1 VKQEAAEQ
9 DLVPIRF
16 IGLDVHKQYAVAAGV
31 DERQH
36 IILNPRRITLKEL
49 GTWAAKTLQLTDVVV
64 LEAMW
69 NTWEV
74 YDQLTPLV
82 AAVVV
87 ANPARTSRMKEPGVK
102 TDAGDAVF
110 LARLLASGMLPTV
123 WVPPVATREL
133 RALVSHRQ
141 RLVAQR
147 TRARNR
153 LHSVLLRHGIELPP
167 GVPFSAE
174 KRDWWDNLPLSAT
187 ERLQIRHQ
195 LVVLDGLTPLIA
207 EAETELF
214 RLSQQE
220 PWRDQVVFLVQLPGI
235 QVLTAMVLLAA
246 IGDINRFTKD
256 RFLVGYAGL
265 GTTVHDSGET
275 HRQGHITKRGR
286 RELRTTMVE
295 AAWSAV
301 RWHPFWKAEF
311 KRLVEVKHLKPVVAT
326 IAIARRL
333 LVVVWHV
340 LSKREADRQAIPDRV
355 ARKFMVWAYR
365 VRQTGQ
371 AAKTSTFVRAELS
384 KLGLPTP
391 STVQLGSHVLNFAFS
406 SP

>member
-1 VKQEAAEQ
+1 MESNS
-9 DLVPIRF
+9 
-16 IGLDVHKQYAVAAGV
+16 
-31 DERQH
+31 RQAC
-36 IILNPRRITLKEL
+36 PSARR
-49 GTWAAKTLQLTDVVV
+49 
-64 LEAMW
+64 
-69 NTWEV
+69 
-74 YDQLTPLV
+74 
-82 AAVVV
+82 
-87 ANPARTSRMKEPGVK
+87 
-102 TDAGDAVF
+102 
-110 LARLLASGMLPTV
+110 
-123 WVPPVATREL
+123 
-133 RALVSHRQ
+133 
-141 RLVAQR
+141 
-147 TRARNR
+147 
-153 LHSVLLRHGIELPP
+153 
-167 GVPFSAE
+167 
-174 KRDWWDNLPLSAT
+174 SAT
-187 ERLQIRHQ
+187 GGRICRYLQPSGQIRHQ
-195 LVVLDGLTPLIA
+195 LVVHDGLAPLIA

-246 IGDINRFTKD
+246 IGDINRFPKD

-265 GTTVHDSGET
+265 GTKVHDSGET
-275 HRQGHITKRGR
+275 RRQGHITKRGR

-311 KRLVEVKHLKPVVAT
+311 KRLVEVKHLNPKVAA

-340 LSKREADRQAIPDRV
+340 LSKREADRQAIPDGV

-365 VRQTGQ
+365 VRQTGR

-391 STVQLGSHVLNFAFS
+391 STVQLGSHVLNFAIS

>member
-69 NTWEV
+69 NTWEL

-167 GVPFSAE
+167 GVPFS
-174 KRDWWDNLPLSAT
+174 RRSAT
-187 ERLQIRHQ
+187 GGTIC
-195 LVVLDGLTPLIA
+195 
-207 EAETELF
+207 
-214 RLSQQE
+214 
-220 PWRDQVVFLVQLPGI
+220 
-235 QVLTAMVLLAA
+235 
-246 IGDINRFTKD
+246 RFPQPSGC
-256 RFLVGYAGL
+256 RSI
-265 GTTVHDSGET
+265 TTWCCS
-275 HRQGHITKRGR
+275 
-286 RELRTTMVE
+286 M
-295 AAWSAV
+295 
-301 RWHPFWKAEF
+301 
-311 KRLVEVKHLKPVVAT
+311 
-326 IAIARRL
+326 
-333 LVVVWHV
+333 
-340 LSKREADRQAIPDRV
+340 
-355 ARKFMVWAYR
+355 
-365 VRQTGQ
+365 
-371 AAKTSTFVRAELS
+371 
-384 KLGLPTP
+384 
-391 STVQLGSHVLNFAFS
+391 GSRPS
-406 SP
+406 SPKRRPSSSASASRNPGATRWCSSCNYPGSRC

>member
-1 VKQEAAEQ
+1 VKQATAEQ
-9 DLVPIRF
+9 GLVPVRYV
-16 IGLDVHKQYAVAAGV
+16 GLDVHKHYAVAAGV
-31 DERQH
+31 DERQQLV
-36 IILNPRRITLKEL
+36 LNARRIPLAEL
-49 GTWAAKTLQLTDVVV
+49 VRWATKTLQPTDIVV

-69 NTWEV
+69 NTWEL

-102 TDAGDAVF
+102 TDAGDALF

-153 LHSVLLRHGIELPP
+153 LHSNLLRHGIELPP

-174 KRDWWDNLPLSAT
+174 KREWWESLPLSST
-187 ERLQIRHQ
+187 ERLQIQHQ
-195 LVVLDGLTPLIA
+195 WVLLDALTPLIT
-207 EAETELF
+207 EAEIELF

-220 PWRDQVVFLVQLPGI
+220 PWRDQVLFLVQLPGI

-246 IGDINRFTKD
+246 IGDINRFAKD

-265 GTTVHDSGET
+265 GTKVHDSGET

-295 AAWSAV
+295 AAWSAA

-311 KRLVEVKHLKPVVAT
+311 KRLVEVKHLNPKVAT

-340 LSKREADRQAIPDRV
+340 LTKREVDRQAIPDGV

-365 VRQTGQ
+365 VRQTGRE
-371 AAKTSTFVRAELS
+371 AKTATFVRAELS
-384 KLGLPTP
+384 RLGLPAP
-391 STVQLGSHVLNFAFS
+391 SSVRLGSHRLDFGT
-406 SP
+406 PGT